1 MSFIEAFEIR
11 LRDLFAQSMR
21 QLYEHVNRFELRINK
36 SLQTLQVPKL
46 GNSFIKLIHLQ
57 ADTVALVLDTLVIPT
72 PTILIIKEKKET

>member
-1 MSFIEAFEIR
+1 M
-11 LRDLFAQSMR
+11 RDLFAQSMR